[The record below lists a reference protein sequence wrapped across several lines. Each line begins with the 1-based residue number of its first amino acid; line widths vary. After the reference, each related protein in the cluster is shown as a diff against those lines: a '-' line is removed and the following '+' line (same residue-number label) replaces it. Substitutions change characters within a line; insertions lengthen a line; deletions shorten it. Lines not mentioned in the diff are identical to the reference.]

1 MRITDTY
8 GDMVKRP
15 LRELLTGAEPSSD
28 EEMEMEVEDDFS
40 NDEVNPDLCVECGD
54 QPRELV
60 CLGCDEGFCE
70 VCFGYLHRTG
80 KRRQHSKKSL
90 LVNSKPEATGKT
102 QPSEKEKQPDS
113 PHEDEDA
120 EEVTLEATH
129 VDKAAVSARFMS
141 LAKFV
146 PMRLTFEERKLF
158 RLLEAALNVSEYTDK
173 VDIYAG
179 AKSRARR
186 QVTQLREVCTVLTGL
201 VVANGMETGLR
212 LVTDKEFAVNADWYK
227 GVFEI
232 GRRYKIMNP
241 ERMRS
246 SFGKLMYMIQDSR
259 LPEVREALEFDL
271 WKPIVTVHDYLSDKN
286 SLAVLED
293 PDILD
298 ATMEIHSNGKTRR
311 QIQQEIR
318 RKENAIEKLSR
329 RYGENVRD
337 ALYSIGDFHSFL
349 NANRTPVDAMIHR
362 LKTQFDRDNVG
373 EYSLGISM
381 GRGGARLSHGHAKQY
396 QYVLQSLTLWSEIMQ
411 EMYRL
416 WKLSDDDLLSTDT
429 RYILADTGQGLNR
442 IKASPRLYRAMHNII
457 AQAQKNTG
465 SWVGSSVVHLGDHA
479 VPNSLFFLDK
489 YLQVPR
495 ILNPVNIAI
504 KLLPS
509 SLEKDTYAYE
519 WVNNQFG
526 SIETL
531 EKVILTDFFRHAFD
545 GSGADNFY
553 DAGSCID
560 GRLTSA
566 WNWANSIASK
576 PYYKHFLITG
586 FVGFDGTEGF

>member
-1 MRITDTY
+1 MA
-8 GDMVKRP
+8 KRP

-28 EEMEMEVEDDFS
+28 EEMEVDENDSNVE
-40 NDEVNPDLCVECGD
+40 ENPDLCIECGD
-54 QPRELV
+54 QPRELI

-80 KRRQHSKKSL
+80 KRKTHPKKMFEPRPTQPQDGDTKRQVLSAKDHDSYAGE
-90 LVNSKPEATGKT
+90 EAT
-102 QPSEKEKQPDS
+102 QDIQPDS
-113 PHEDEDA
+113 QDPEHA
-120 EEVTLEATH
+120 
-129 VDKAAVSARFMS
+129 DKSVISEKFKS

-173 VDIYAG
+173 VDIYIG
-179 AKSRARR
+179 GKSRARR
-186 QVTQLREVCTVLTGL
+186 QVAQLREMCTVLTGL
-201 VVANGMETGLR
+201 VVANGMEAGLR
-212 LVTDKEFAVNADWYK
+212 LVTDKEFAVNAEWYK
-227 GVFEI
+227 RVFEI

-241 ERMRS
+241 ERMRD

-271 WKPIVTVHDYLSDKN
+271 WKPIVTVYDYLQEN
-286 SLAVLED
+286 GATAVLD
-293 PDILD
+293 DSRVSD
-298 ATMEIHSNGKTRR
+298 ATMEIHPDGKSRR

-318 RKENAIEKLSR
+318 RKERAIESLAKS
-329 RYGENVRD
+329 YGDSVRQ
-337 ALYSIGDFHSFL
+337 ALYSIGDFHAYL
-349 NANRTPVDAMIHR
+349 TANQSPVLAMIDR
-362 LKTQFDRDNVG
+362 LTSQFDRDIPG
-373 EYSLGISM
+373 DYSLGISM
-381 GRGGARLSHGHAKQY
+381 GRGGARLSHNHSKQY
-396 QYVLQSLTLWSEIMQ
+396 QYVLQSLTLWSEIMR
-411 EMYRL
+411 EMYHL
-416 WKLSDDDLLSTDT
+416 WKLADDDLLSTDS
-429 RYILADTGQGLNR
+429 RYLLADTGQGLNR
-442 IKASPRLYRAMHNII
+442 IKTSPRLYRTMHNII
-457 AQAQKNTG
+457 ARAQRITG

-495 ILNPVNIAI
+495 ILNPVNIAV

-509 SLEKDTYAYE
+509 LLENDKHAHS
-519 WVNNQFG
+519 WVDQQFG
-526 SIETL
+526 SVAIL

-566 WNWANSIASK
+566 WNWANSISRK

-586 FVGFDGTEGF
+586 FIGFDGTEGF